1 MYCLKMD
8 LPNMPPTSP
17 AVIPNA
23 VLVQVENHLPGAA
36 ALCGVLRGVRLAGA
50 AISPEPAIATARRT
64 AFTATSHGR

>member
-8 LPNMPPTSP
+8 LPNMPSTSP

-23 VLVQVENHLPGAA
+23 VPVQVDNHLPGAA

-50 AISPEPAIATARRT
+50 AISTEPAIETARRS
-64 AFTATSHGR
+64 AGKATPHGR